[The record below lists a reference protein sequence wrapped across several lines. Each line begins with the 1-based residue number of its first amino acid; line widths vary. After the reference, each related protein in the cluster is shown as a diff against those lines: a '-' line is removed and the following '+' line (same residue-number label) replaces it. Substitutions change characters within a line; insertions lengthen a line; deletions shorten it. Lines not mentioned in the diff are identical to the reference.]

1 MVFAGATLLG
11 AQSLRAQEQSG
22 PPKAKSNADA
32 GKSADAVQDAIR
44 REIASLSQAGN
55 WRGLVA
61 KLRDKNPEVRRQAVT
76 ALREVLRGVKNKAEL
91 KQAIPPLVTATL
103 NDSSEQVREPARMAF
118 RDLLSKVD
126 DQAALISV
134 VQPLLS
140 GLKHRDQMMRGF
152 CVHELSG
159 IAGKIEDGNVLQSMI
174 GPLNAATLQA
184 ENMSEPDFPGF
195 ALRTVFRK
203 TDDQAALIPVIQSW
217 LAGLKHND
225 STMRAFY
232 AHALHENAGKI
243 KDKAVLVRMVSPLTV
258 ASLQVKDSEGEGMS
272 AGDLAYSALKQVL
285 DKVDDQ
291 AALKSIVLPMAEALT
306 AEEVKRRRYAAHAV
320 MLFAHKVKDKAAL
333 WPLVQPL
340 VAAHIHDP
348 DEAARRSAGLAL
360 ERTFGRIP
368 DPNLSLWAFSL

>member
-1 MVFAGATLLG
+1 MLVFAGTAPLDPR
-11 AQSLRAQEQSG
+11 SLRTQERSG
-22 PPKAKSNADA
+22 PPKAKSSTNA
-32 GKSADAVQDAIR
+32 GKSADAVPDAIR
-44 REIASLSQAGN
+44 REIASLGQAGN

-61 KLRDKNPEVRRQAVT
+61 KLRDKNPAVRQQAAT

-103 NDSSEQVREPARMAF
+103 NDSSEQVREPARVAL
-118 RDLLSKVD
+118 REVLSRID

-134 VQPLLS
+134 IQPLLA
-140 GLKHRDQMMRGF
+140 GLKHKDQTMRGF
-152 CVHELSG
+152 CAHELSG
-159 IAGKIEDGNVLQSMI
+159 IAGKIEDGNVLKSMI

-225 STMRAFY
+225 STMRAYY

-243 KDKAVLVRMVSPLTV
+243 KDKAVLVRMVSPLTI

-291 AALKSIVLPMAEALT
+291 AALKSIVAPMAEALKSDQ
-306 AEEVKRRRYAAHAV
+306 AKRRRYAAHAV
-320 MLFAHKVKDKAAL
+320 MLFGHKVEDKAAL
-333 WPLVQPL
+333 WSLVQPL
-340 VAAHIHDP
+340 VAAHFHDP

-360 ERTFGRIP
+360 ERTFGRVP
-368 DPNLSLWAFSL
+368 EPN